1 MAPFVRKRWLIQRWI
16 RQQYTGPP
24 YDARGL
30 EAEDFRHKL
39 LLGVGQGLA
48 LHGLAALLQE
58 QGRYTEA
65 LPVAREALSNLGL
78 AHYRAGDHTRAVIRY
93 EQAADVFREIG
104 DMPYLA
110 ATFTSLAG
118 AYDAAGNADAA
129 RRDRAEASAILDA
142 LPYADAAQVRAWI
155 AREAAA
161 PPAAVLTPDP
171 RSPAED

>member
-1 MAPFVRKRWLIQRWI
+1 M
-16 RQQYTGPP
+16 
-24 YDARGL
+24 
-30 EAEDFRHKL
+30 
-39 LLGVGQGLA
+39 
-48 LHGLAALLQE
+48 
-58 QGRYTEA
+58 
-65 LPVAREALSNLGL
+65 
-78 AHYRAGDHTRAVIRY
+78 
-93 EQAADVFREIG
+93 FREIG

-118 AYDAAGNADAA
+118 LRRRGNADAA

-171 RSPAED
+171 RSRLRTNEEIPNGCGPPPPVP

>member
-1 MAPFVRKRWLIQRWI
+1 
-16 RQQYTGPP
+16 
-24 YDARGL
+24 
-30 EAEDFRHKL
+30 
-39 LLGVGQGLA
+39 
-48 LHGLAALLQE
+48 
-58 QGRYTEA
+58 
-65 LPVAREALSNLGL
+65 
-78 AHYRAGDHTRAVIRY
+78 
-93 EQAADVFREIG
+93 VFREIG

-118 AYDAAGNADAA
+118 AYDAAGNAGAYDAAGNADAA
-129 RRDRAEASAILDA
+129 RRDRAEASAIFDA